1 MVFGKRLNK
10 YYLKYAWLFLI
21 GVVTLIVIDY
31 AQLQIPKIY
40 RMLLTGIN
48 TGFIDEAQSVP
59 FDMGVVL
66 NGICLPMM
74 IIILAMFV
82 GRFLW
87 RVCFFG
93 ASARTE
99 KNLRAEMFD
108 HARRL
113 TQEFYSR
120 NKVGGLMSLFTND
133 LSTIE
138 ECFGWGVMMFFDAL
152 FLGVMALYNMFVVH
166 PFLALLCLIP
176 LVLLL
181 IVGSVLNRYLT
192 EKWEIREQAFSNISD
207 FAQESFTGLAVVK
220 AFVKEAKELWAF
232 GKLNRANEDA
242 NVSFTRLAVTL
253 RVSLTLFVESVIG
266 VIIGAG
272 GYFVM
277 NGSISAEEIVEFI
290 GYFTAVIWPI
300 MAVAEMIDMH
310 SRGKASLKRIT
321 EFLEAKVNVVDRE
334 GAVDAGK
341 LSGDI
346 EFKNLTFSY
355 EEGGRE
361 VLKDVSFE
369 IKAGENIGIIGKIG
383 SGKTTLMDLIT
394 RTYNVKDGT
403 LFLDGKDVNDL
414 TIESVRR
421 NIAYVPQD
429 NFLFSDTI
437 AENIAFA
444 TDNYTDKDVRR
455 AAKMACVIDDINDFP
470 QKFYTVLGERGV
482 TVSGGQKQR
491 ISIARAL
498 MKNAPILMLDD
509 SVSAVDTETEK
520 TILHN
525 LKETRKGK
533 TTVII
538 AHRIS
543 TVENLDRIMF
553 LKEGRIEAY
562 GPHSELVK
570 TCPEYAHLV
579 ELQKLE
585 DKEVA

>member
-394 RTYNVKDGT
+394 RPYNVKDGT

>member
-10 YYLKYAWLFLI
+10 YYLKYAWLFII
-21 GVVTLIVIDY
+21 GIVTLIVIDY

-40 RMLLTGIN
+40 RLLLTGIN
-48 TGFIDEAQSVP
+48 TGFIDEARTIS

-66 NGICLPMM
+66 SDVCLPMM
-74 IIILAMFV
+74 IIILAMLI

-93 ASARTE
+93 ASVRTE

-108 HARRL
+108 HARKL

-120 NKVGGLMSLFTND
+120 NKVGGLMSLFTHD
-133 LSTIE
+133 LSTVE

-152 FLGVMALYNMFVVH
+152 FLGVMAIYDMFVVH
-166 PFLALLCLIP
+166 PYLALLCMIP

-181 IVGSVLNRYLT
+181 IVGSILNRYLT
-192 EKWEIREQAFSNISD
+192 DKWEIREQAFSDISD
-207 FAQESFTGLAVVK
+207 FAQESFTGLAVIK
-220 AFVKEAKELWAF
+220 AFVKEAKELLAF
-232 GKLNRANEDA
+232 GKLNLANEEA
-242 NVSFTRLAVTL
+242 NVSFTRLAVAL

-272 GYFVM
+272 GYFVYS
-277 NGSISAEEIVEFI
+277 GSITAEEIVEFI
-290 GYFTAVIWPI
+290 GYFSAVIWPI

-321 EFLEAKVNVVDRE
+321 EFLEAEVNVTDRE
-334 GAVDAGK
+334 GAVDAGA
-341 LSGDI
+341 LSGGI

-361 VLKDVSFE
+361 VLKDISFE
-369 IKAGENIGIIGKIG
+369 IKAGENVGIIGKIG

-414 TIESVRR
+414 TIESVRK

-444 TDNYTDKDVRR
+444 TDNYTDEEVRR
-455 AAKMACVIDDINDFP
+455 AAVMACVYGDINDFP
-470 QKFYTVLGERGV
+470 DKFYTVLGERGV

-520 TILHN
+520 TILKN
-525 LKETRKGK
+525 LRETRRGK

-562 GPHSELVK
+562 GTHSELIA
-570 TCPEYAHLV
+570 TCPEYARLV

>member
-10 YYLKYAWLFLI
+10 YYLKYAWLFII
-21 GVVTLIVIDY
+21 GIVTLIVIDY

-40 RMLLTGIN
+40 RLLLTGIN
-48 TGFIDEAQSVP
+48 TGFIDEARTIS
-59 FDMGVVL
+59 FDTGVVL
-66 NGICLPMM
+66 NDVCLPMM
-74 IIILAMFV
+74 IIILAMLI

-93 ASARTE
+93 ASVRTE

-108 HARRL
+108 HARKL

-120 NKVGGLMSLFTND
+120 NKVGGLMSLFTHD
-133 LSTIE
+133 LSTVE

-152 FLGVMALYNMFVVH
+152 FLGVMAIYDMFVVH
-166 PFLALLCLIP
+166 PYLALLCMIP

-181 IVGSVLNRYLT
+181 IVGSILNRYLT
-192 EKWEIREQAFSNISD
+192 DKWEIREQAFSDISD
-207 FAQESFTGLAVVK
+207 FAQESFTGLAVIK
-220 AFVKEAKELWAF
+220 AFVKEAKELLAF
-232 GKLNRANEDA
+232 GKLNLANEEA
-242 NVSFTRLAVTL
+242 NVSFTRLAVAL

-272 GYFVM
+272 GYFVYS
-277 NGSISAEEIVEFI
+277 GSITAEEIVEFI
-290 GYFTAVIWPI
+290 GYFSAVIWPI

-321 EFLEAKVNVVDRE
+321 EFLEAEVNVTDRE
-334 GAVDAGK
+334 GAVDAGA
-341 LSGDI
+341 LSGEI

-361 VLKDVSFE
+361 VLKDISFE
-369 IKAGENIGIIGKIG
+369 IKAGENVGIIGKIG

-414 TIESVRR
+414 TIESVRK

-444 TDNYTDKDVRR
+444 TDNYTDEEVRR
-455 AAKMACVIDDINDFP
+455 AAVMACVYGDINDFP
-470 QKFYTVLGERGV
+470 DKFYTVLGERGV

-498 MKNAPILMLDD
+498 MKNAPIRMLDD

-520 TILHN
+520 TILKN
-525 LKETRKGK
+525 LRETRRGK

-562 GPHSELVK
+562 GTHSELIA
-570 TCPEYAHLV
+570 TCPEYARLV

>member
-10 YYLKYAWLFLI
+10 YYLKYAWLFII
-21 GVVTLIVIDY
+21 GIVTLIVIDY

-40 RMLLTGIN
+40 RLLLTGIN
-48 TGFIDEAQSVP
+48 TGFIDEARTIS

-66 NGICLPMM
+66 NDVCLPMM
-74 IIILAMFV
+74 IIILAMLI

-93 ASARTE
+93 ASVRTE

-108 HARRL
+108 HARKL

-120 NKVGGLMSLFTND
+120 NKVGGLMSLFTHD
-133 LSTIE
+133 LSTVE

-152 FLGVMALYNMFVVH
+152 FLGVMAIYDMFVVH
-166 PFLALLCLIP
+166 PYLALLCMIP

-181 IVGSVLNRYLT
+181 IVGSILNRYLT
-192 EKWEIREQAFSNISD
+192 DKWEIREQAFSDISD
-207 FAQESFTGLAVVK
+207 FAQESFTGLAVIK
-220 AFVKEAKELWAF
+220 AFVKEAKELLAF
-232 GKLNRANEDA
+232 GKLNLANEEA
-242 NVSFTRLAVTL
+242 NVSFTRLAVAL

-272 GYFVM
+272 GYFVYS
-277 NGSISAEEIVEFI
+277 GSITAEEIVEFI
-290 GYFTAVIWPI
+290 GYFSAVIWPI

-321 EFLEAKVNVVDRE
+321 EFLEAEVNVTDRE
-334 GAVDAGK
+334 GAVDAGA
-341 LSGDI
+341 LSGGI

-361 VLKDVSFE
+361 VLKDISFE
-369 IKAGENIGIIGKIG
+369 IKAGENVGIIGKIG

-414 TIESVRR
+414 TIESVRK

-444 TDNYTDKDVRR
+444 TDNDTDEEVRR
-455 AAKMACVIDDINDFP
+455 AAVMACVYGDINDFP
-470 QKFYTVLGERGV
+470 DKFYTVLGERGV

-520 TILHN
+520 TILKN
-525 LKETRKGK
+525 LRETRRGK

-562 GPHSELVK
+562 GTHSELIA
-570 TCPEYAHLV
+570 TCPEYARLV

>member
-10 YYLKYAWLFLI
+10 YYLKYAWLFII
-21 GVVTLIVIDY
+21 GIVTLIVIDY

-40 RMLLTGIN
+40 RLLLTGIN
-48 TGFIDEAQSVP
+48 TGFIDEARTIS

-66 NGICLPMM
+66 NDVCLPMM
-74 IIILAMFV
+74 IIILAMLI

-93 ASARTE
+93 ASVRTE

-108 HARRL
+108 HARKL

-120 NKVGGLMSLFTND
+120 NKVGGLMSLFTHD
-133 LSTIE
+133 LSTVE

-152 FLGVMALYNMFVVH
+152 FLGVMAIYDMFVVH
-166 PFLALLCLIP
+166 PYLALLCMIP

-181 IVGSVLNRYLT
+181 IVGSILNRYLT
-192 EKWEIREQAFSNISD
+192 DKWEIREQAFSDISD
-207 FAQESFTGLAVVK
+207 FAQESFTGLAVIK
-220 AFVKEAKELWAF
+220 AFVKEAKELLAF
-232 GKLNRANEDA
+232 GKLNLANEEA
-242 NVSFTRLAVTL
+242 NVSFTRLAVAL

-272 GYFVM
+272 GYFVYS
-277 NGSISAEEIVEFI
+277 GSITAEEIVEFI
-290 GYFTAVIWPI
+290 GYFSAVIWPI

-321 EFLEAKVNVVDRE
+321 EFLEAEVNVTDRE
-334 GAVDAGK
+334 GAVDAGA
-341 LSGDI
+341 LSGGI

-361 VLKDVSFE
+361 VLKDISFE
-369 IKAGENIGIIGKIG
+369 IKAGENVGIIGKIG

-414 TIESVRR
+414 TIESVRK

-444 TDNYTDKDVRR
+444 TDNYTDEEVRR
-455 AAKMACVIDDINDFP
+455 AAVMACVYGDINDFP
-470 QKFYTVLGERGV
+470 DKFYTVLGERGV

-520 TILHN
+520 TILKN
-525 LKETRKGK
+525 LRETRRGK

-562 GPHSELVK
+562 GTHSELIA
-570 TCPEYAHLV
+570 TCPEYARLV